1 MCVGIYL
8 DDKLEVYMM
17 GACVRLLVD
26 TKGNL
31 LALLKLW
38 RQHRPRPPSHINILF
53 FGVFSGIFPNL
64 ASFW

>member
-17 GACVRLLVD
+17 GASVRLLVD

-38 RQHRPRPPSHINILF
+38 RQHRPPSPIPHKYFIFWCFLWY
-53 FGVFSGIFPNL
+53 FS
-64 ASFW
+64 